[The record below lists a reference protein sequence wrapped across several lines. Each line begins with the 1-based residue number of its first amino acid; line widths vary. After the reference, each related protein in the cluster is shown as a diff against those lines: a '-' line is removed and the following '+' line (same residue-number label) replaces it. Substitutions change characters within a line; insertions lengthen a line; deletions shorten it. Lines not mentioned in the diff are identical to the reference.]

1 MFGAKTR
8 VLLPLIILLVVA
20 SAMLSIS
27 VYYLFSALIAF
38 QRNDITTGAYYG
50 IIGSTGIMITF
61 YTTFIA
67 RKRSIIKKETQ
78 NIVTT
83 TECRNCGYKS
93 IKKFSRGDYVFKTA
107 ANCEKCSQP
116 MLITSIF
123 AEELNKKSKP

>member
-20 SAMLSIS
+20 GAMLSIS

-38 QRNDITTGAYYG
+38 QRNDITTGTYYS
-50 IIGSTGIMITF
+50 IIGSAGIVITF

>member
-1 MFGAKTR
+1 M
-8 VLLPLIILLVVA
+8 
-20 SAMLSIS
+20 
-27 VYYLFSALIAF
+27 FSALIAF
-38 QRNDITTGAYYG
+38 QRNDITTGTYYS
-50 IIGSTGIMITF
+50 IIGSTGIVITF
-61 YTTFIA
+61 YTTFLA

-83 TECRNCGYKS
+83 TECHNCGYKT

>member
-20 SAMLSIS
+20 GGMLSIS
-27 VYYLFSALIAF
+27 VYYLFSAWMAY
-38 QRNDITTGAYYG
+38 QRNDVSTAMYYS
-50 IIGSTGIMITF
+50 IIGGAGIAITF

-78 NIVTT
+78 SIVTT
-83 TECRNCGYKS
+83 TVCPNCGYKTV
-93 IKKFSRGDYVFKTA
+93 KKFSKGDYVFKTG
-107 ANCEKCSQP
+107 ANCEKCNQP

-123 AEELNKKSKP
+123 AEEPNKQSKQ